1 MTKSI
6 TLSVPQPCS
15 QKWAAFEKTP
25 EGGYCASCCKVVVDL
40 SLKSDEEI
48 LKFFTHRPAATCA
61 RLRPDQLKTYTPLV
75 PQSKVK
81 PGLALLKA
89 GFVSLLLFVI
99 DKQAHSQNKVG
110 ETVITMHRQPESA
123 QEKHTTN
130 RAEHTIRGLVKSEDD
145 SSALPGV
152 NVLLKGTEIGTVTY
166 ADGRFELNAAV
177 RAGDLL
183 IFSFIGFRSKEYV
196 VPKWPMGNL
205 EIVMTLD
212 MDVMGE
218 VAIGGVYQ
226 TQPSRVKQIWTKLTK
241 WF

>member
-6 TLSVPQPCS
+6 TLSIPQPCS

-40 SLKSDEEI
+40 SVKSDEEI
-48 LKFFTHRPAATCA
+48 LKFFTHQPAATCA
-61 RLRPDQLKTYTPLV
+61 RLRPDQLKTYTPIA
-75 PQSKVK
+75 PRSQVK
-81 PGLALLKA
+81 PGFASLKA
-89 GFVSLLLFVI
+89 GFVSLLLLVT
-99 DKQAHSQNKVG
+99 DKQAHAQNRIGKAVATIQQQS
-110 ETVITMHRQPESA
+110 EVA
-123 QEKHTTN
+123 QEKRATN
-130 RAEHTIRGLVKSEDD
+130 VAQRVIRGMVKSEDD
-145 SSALPGV
+145 SSVLPGV
-152 NVLLKGTEIGTVTY
+152 NVVLKGTEIGTVTD

-177 RAGDLL
+177 NTGDLL

-196 VPKWPMGNL
+196 VPKGPMGNL

-226 TQPSRVKQIWTKLTK
+226 TQPSRMKQVWTKLTK

>member
-48 LKFFTHRPAATCA
+48 LKFFTHRPAVTCA

-75 PQSKVK
+75 PPSKVK

-89 GFVSLLLFVI
+89 GFVSLLLLVS
-99 DKQAHSQNKVG
+99 DKQAYSQNRIGK
-110 ETVITMHRQPESA
+110 TVVTMQPQSESTKQKQA
-123 QEKHTTN
+123 AN
-130 RAEHTIRGLVKSEDD
+130 VAARLISGMVKAEDD
-145 SSALPGV
+145 GSALPGV
-152 NVLLKGTEIGTVTY
+152 NLVLKGTEIGTVT
-166 ADGRFELNAAV
+166 DSEGRFELDGRINE
-177 RAGDLL
+177 GDVL
-183 IFSFIGFRSKEYV
+183 IFSFIGFTSKEFV
-196 VPKWPMGNL
+196 VPKGPMGAL
-205 EIVMTLD
+205 EIVMTLN
-212 MDVMGE
+212 MQLMGE

-241 WF
+241 WL

>member
-1 MTKSI
+1 MKKSI

-15 QKWAAFEKTP
+15 QKWAAFEKTSD
-25 EGGYCASCCKVVVDL
+25 GGYCASCCKVVVDL
-40 SLKSDEEI
+40 SRKSDDEI
-48 LKFFTHRPAATCA
+48 LKFFTHRPVATCA
-61 RLRPDQLKTYTPLV
+61 RLKPDQLKTYTPIV
-75 PQSKVK
+75 QPSQVK

-89 GFVSLLLFVI
+89 GFVSLLLLVT
-99 DKQAHSQNKVG
+99 DKQAHSQNRLGK
-110 ETVITMHRQPESA
+110 TVVTIHQQSEST
-123 QEKHTTN
+123 QEKPVSN
-130 RAEHTIRGLVKSEDD
+130 VDERVIRGIAKSEDD

-152 NVLLKGTEIGTVTY
+152 NVVLKGTAIGTLTD

-177 RAGDLL
+177 NAGDVP
-183 IFSFIGFRSKEYV
+183 IFSFIGFRSKEFV
-196 VPKWPMGNL
+196 VPKEPMGAL